1 MRIKNIILIA
11 LVSLISTGYA
21 EAQSK
26 RAQTSMKFLS
36 VSPSARAAG
45 MSDAVTSLDMG
56 AYGALYNPA
65 TMSQFDG
72 KYSAT
77 VGAVQWIADIYHSSA
92 SLVYKPGSGKIGV
105 FGFNVISVDYGDIQS
120 TAFSL
125 TDPEGY
131 VDLGTISPSA
141 MVLGLSYANA
151 LTEKF
156 AVGVNFRYGRQDLGS
171 VAIGLDGT
179 GGFNFESFSAT
190 TSLIDFGILYK
201 TGLESLNLAMAIR
214 NFGPETQFDT
224 ESAELPLTFKMGVS
238 MDVLDL
244 TDLDK
249 DTHSLLVSI
258 DSNNSRDY
266 DEQLMFGVEYTFVD
280 RFVIRGGHGFPKDE
294 ESFSLGMGVK
304 QPLGSLTL
312 SVDYSYTAF
321 GVFGD
326 VQRFGAQ
333 IGF

>member
-1 MRIKNIILIA
+1 MKIKNIFLIV
-11 LVSLISTGYA
+11 LVSLISTGFA
-21 EAQSK
+21 HAQKK

-65 TMSQFDG
+65 TMSQFNG

-77 VGAVQWIADIYHSSA
+77 AGAVQWIADIYHSSA
-92 SLVYKPGSGKIGV
+92 SFVYKPGSGKLGV
-105 FGFNVISVDYGDIQS
+105 FGLNVIAVDYGDIQA
-120 TAFSL
+120 TAFSE
-125 TDPEGY
+125 TEEGGY
-131 VDLGTISPSA
+131 VDLGTFSPSA

-156 AVGVNFRYGRQDLGS
+156 SVGVNFRFGRQDLGS
-171 VAIGLDGT
+171 AAIGLDGA
-179 GGFNFESFSAT
+179 GGFTYESFAAT
-190 TSLIDFGILYK
+190 TGLVDFGILYK
-201 TGLESLNLAMAIR
+201 TGFESLNLAMAIR

-238 MDVLDL
+238 MDILDV
-244 TDLDK
+244 TNIDN
-249 DTHSLLVSI
+249 DTHSLIISI
-258 DSNNSRDY
+258 DNNNSRDY
-266 DEQLMFGVEYTFVD
+266 DEQLLFGMEYTFVD
-280 RFVIRGGHGFPKDE
+280 RFIIRGGHGFPKDE
-294 ESFSLGMGVK
+294 ESFSLGMGVR
-304 QPLGSLTL
+304 QPFGSLTL